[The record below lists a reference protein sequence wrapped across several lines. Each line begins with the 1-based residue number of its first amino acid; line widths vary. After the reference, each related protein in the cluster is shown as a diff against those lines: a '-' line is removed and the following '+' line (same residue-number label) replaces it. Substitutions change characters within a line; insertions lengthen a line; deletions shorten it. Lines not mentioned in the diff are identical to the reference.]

1 MTVRMDQEA
10 IQKQIMEIIQEM
22 ADLEQERGQGNK
34 EIKKKRRRID
44 YNLSWK
50 KKTCF
55 YQGC

>member
-22 ADLEQERGQGNK
+22 VDLEQERGQGNK
-34 EIKKKRRRID
+34 EIKKRRRID

-50 KKTCF
+50 KNMF
-55 YQGC
+55 LSGMLN

>member
-22 ADLEQERGQGNK
+22 VDLEQERGQGNK
-34 EIKKKRRRID
+34 EIKKRRRID

>member
-1 MTVRMDQEA
+1 MTTRMDQEA
-10 IQKQIMEIIQEM
+10 IQMQRMEIIQEM